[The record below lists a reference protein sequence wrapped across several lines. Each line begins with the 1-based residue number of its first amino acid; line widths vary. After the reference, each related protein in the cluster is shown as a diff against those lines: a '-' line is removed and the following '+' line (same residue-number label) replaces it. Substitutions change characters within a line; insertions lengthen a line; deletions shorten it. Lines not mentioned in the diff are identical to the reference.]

1 MNISTKS
8 SVANLPALHGSANTN
23 IKLRQLSLACLIAC
37 GVVASMVSLDA
48 IAASGKFTYVTGPV
62 FVESNG
68 RRVPAVNG
76 TEVNPGDIIIAEA
89 DGMAQLSMIDQAKLS
104 LRSNSRLRIDSYQ
117 KKAGDQDGAVLS
129 LLRGT
134 LRTFTGLLTSA
145 NRDKYQMKTR
155 VATVGIRGSGNILSH
170 EEDDN
175 GANPVS
181 INHTIEGS
189 HIVSSIDGKFSPI
202 FTFPNDT
209 VKVVFGKPPEKI
221 PTPPSITAA
230 SNTMVS
236 KPTQKQATDPA
247 PPQPST
253 NAGTGNPQ
261 SGTGT
266 GTGTGTGG
274 GTGGSGTNGITTPS
288 ILPPVVERPDPTG
301 LRDIVLAGSNATYSG
316 QAAPAGTTLEG
327 QNLRG
332 FTSASGG
339 FGAAATIT
347 GGTIA
352 DATTVS
358 IGSGSSITFG
368 RWNAPTNVNFAG
380 LGSFSG
386 PAATTHFAYAGA
398 GYPAYLSDV
407 LTGTVTYTRVGATL
421 PTDEA
426 GVTGSITSTLLSVNF
441 TQRLLNTTIALTMPV
456 AGSTP
461 ATNYTLQATNVP
473 FTLNS
478 FFAIVGFGLTVTNN
492 TTGQNSNSNFRI
504 NGSLEGS
511 FVGAALNGAI
521 VGYSLQDAS
530 TNATRNIGGVIAFQ
544 GPAQN
549 TSAPFRY
556 GLISDPTLSLA
567 RSQYTQTYATI
578 NRPDEASIDATGRAA
593 SFRGPYA
600 RADGSIDG
608 NQRYVQG
615 SAQVVDSGLD
625 ATTGLSWGRWSG
637 GSATIGG
644 TDTSL
649 ANRSLHY
656 IFSATQTG
664 PTTLPLT
671 GTAVYEVAGST
682 RPTDLQG
689 NVGTFNSATLNANF
703 SARTADATV
712 NVTIANQT
720 WNASASGMP
729 IYRDMTFAANT
740 GRSPGGGLPAPTQ
753 LNITCTPSCGAGATG
768 SIDGFFTGTT
778 GQGAGLMYNLN
789 RNIAGAVAFRR
800 RQ

>member
-1 MNISTKS
+1 MKNF
-8 SVANLPALHGSANTN
+8 ANSNTN
-23 IKLRQLSLACLIAC
+23 AIVSYNHIKLRQISLACLVAC
-37 GVVASMVSLDA
+37 GVVASVASLDA
-48 IAASGKFTYVTGPV
+48 NAASGKFTYVTGSV
-62 FVESNG
+62 FIETNG
-68 RRVPAVNG
+68 RRVAAVNG
-76 TEVNPGDIIIAEA
+76 SEVNPGDIIIAEA
-89 DGMAQLSMIDQAKLS
+89 DGMAQLAMIDQAKLS

-134 LRTFTGLLTSA
+134 LRTFTGLLTTS
-145 NRDKYQMKTR
+145 NREKYQMKTR

-189 HIVSSIDGKFSPI
+189 HIVSSVDGKFSPI

-209 VKVVFGKPPEKI
+209 VKVVFGKAPEKI
-221 PTPPSITAA
+221 PTPPSIITA
-230 SNTMVS
+230 SNLMVS
-236 KPTQKQATDPA
+236 KAGQKTEVEPPA
-247 PPQPST
+247 PLLPST
-253 NAGTGNPQ
+253 TVVGNSQ
-261 SGTGT
+261 V
-266 GTGTGTGG
+266 GTGG
-274 GTGGSGTNGITTPS
+274 GSGNTGTQGTAGVTTPT

-316 QAAPAGTTLEG
+316 QATPQGTTLDG

-332 FTSASGG
+332 FTAASGG

-386 PAATTHFAYAGA
+386 LPATTHFAYAGA

-407 LTGTVTYTRVGATL
+407 LTGTVIYTRVGATL

-426 GVTGSITSTLLSVNF
+426 GTTGSITSTLLSVNF
-441 TQRLLNTTIALTMPV
+441 TQRLLNATIALAMP
-456 AGSTP
+456 AGGSTP
-461 ATNYTLQATNVP
+461 ASNYTLQASNVP

-478 FFAIVGFGLTVTNN
+478 FFAIVGYGLTVTNN

-504 NGSLEGS
+504 NGSVEGS

-530 TNATRNIGGVIAFQ
+530 TNAVRNIGGVIAFQ

-578 NRPDEASIDATGRAA
+578 NRPDEIQIDATGRVA
-593 SFRGPYA
+593 SARGPFA

-608 NQRYVQG
+608 NQRYAQG
-615 SAQVVDSGLD
+615 SSLVLDNGFD

-637 GSATIGG
+637 GIATIGG
-644 TDTSL
+644 VETTL

-656 IFSATQTG
+656 IFSAAQTG

-740 GRSPGGGLPAPTQ
+740 GRSPGGGLPSPTQ
-753 LNITCTPSCGAGATG
+753 LNITCTPSCGAGASG
-768 SIDGFFTGTT
+768 SFDGFFTGAT

>member
-1 MNISTKS
+1 MKNLSST
-8 SVANLPALHGSANTN
+8 
-23 IKLRQLSLACLIAC
+23 IKLRQVSLACLMAC
-37 GVVASMVSLDA
+37 GVAASMASLEA

-62 FVESNG
+62 FIETNG
-68 RRVPAVNG
+68 KRTLAVNG
-76 TEVNPGDIIIAEA
+76 AEVNPGDIIIAEA
-89 DGMAQLSMIDQAKLS
+89 DGMAQLAMIDQAKLS

-117 KKAGDQDGAVLS
+117 KKVGDQDGAVLS

-134 LRTFTGLLTSA
+134 LRTFTGLLTTA
-145 NRDKYQMKTR
+145 NREKYQMKTR

-175 GANPVS
+175 GANAVS

-236 KPTQKQATDPA
+236 KPAQKAAADITTLT
-247 PPQPST
+247 PPT
-253 NAGTGNPQ
+253 TIATGNPQ
-261 SGTGT
+261 SS
-266 GTGTGTGG
+266 TGTGG
-274 GTGGSGTNGITTPS
+274 GNNGGTGSPGSSGVTTPS
-288 ILPPVVERPDPTG
+288 IVPPVVAIPDPTG

-358 IGSGSSITFG
+358 IGNGTNITFG

-386 PAATTHFAYAGA
+386 PAATTHFAYANA

-407 LTGTVTYTRVGATL
+407 LTGTVVYTRVGATL
-421 PTDEA
+421 PTDES
-426 GVTGSITSTLLSVNF
+426 GTTGSITSTLLNVNF
-441 TQRLLNTTIALTMPV
+441 TQRLLNATIALAMPV

-478 FFAIVGFGLTVTNN
+478 FFAIVGYGLTVTNN

-521 VGYSLQDAS
+521 LGYSLQDAS
-530 TNATRNIGGVIAFQ
+530 TNAVRNIGGVIAFQ

-549 TSAPFRY
+549 TSAPYRY
-556 GLISDPTLSLA
+556 GLISDPTSSLA

-578 NRPDEASIDATGRAA
+578 NRPDEMQIDAAGRASA
-593 SFRGPYA
+593 FRGPYA
-600 RADGSIDG
+600 RSDGSIDG
-608 NQRYVQG
+608 NQRYAQG
-615 SAQVVDSGLD
+615 TSQVVDNGID
-625 ATTGLSWGRWSG
+625 ATTGISWGRWSG

-649 ANRSLHY
+649 ASRSQHY

-671 GTAVYEVAGST
+671 GTAVYEVAGAT

-729 IYRDMTFAANT
+729 IYRDVTFAANT

-753 LNITCTPSCGAGATG
+753 LNITCTPNCGAGATG
-768 SIDGFFTGTT
+768 SFDGFFTGTT